1 MPIYEFYC
9 PDCHMIFN
17 FFTPRVNTAVRPS
30 CPQCRRPDLE
40 RRASVFSISKQRS
53 EDEHAGMPDVDE
65 SKLEQAMQMM
75 AREAEGMDE
84 NDPRQAAEMMK
95 RLCSA
100 TGLEMGP
107 GMQEAMRRLEA
118 GEDPDEVEADLGDVL
133 ENDELF
139 TMAKRGGRMQRPPA
153 VDETIYDL

>member
-17 FFTPRVNTAVRPS
+17 FFTLRVNTTSSPD
-30 CPQCRRPDLE
+30 CPRCKRSGLE
-40 RRASVFSISKQRS
+40 RRASVFSISKNRS
-53 EDEHAGMPDVDE
+53 EDDQDGMPDIDE
-65 SKLEQAMQMM
+65 SRMEQAMQIM

-84 NDPRQAAEMMK
+84 DDPRQAAQLMK
-95 RLCSA
+95 RLCSV

-118 GEDPDEVEADLGDVL
+118 GEDPDQVEADLGDVL

-139 TMAKRGGRMQRPPA
+139 TMARRGGRMQRPPM

>member
-17 FFTPRVNTAVRPS
+17 FFTPKVNTTT
-30 CPQCRRPDLE
+30 RPDCPRCQRVGLE
-40 RRASVFSISKQRS
+40 RMASVFSISRHRNE
-53 EDEHAGMPDVDE
+53 EDEDGLPDIDE
-65 SKLEQAMQMM
+65 SRMEQAMQMM
-75 AREAEGMDE
+75 AREAEGVDE
-84 NDPRQAAEMMK
+84 DDPRQAAQLMK

-118 GEDPDEVEADLGDVL
+118 GEDPDQVEADLGDVL

-139 TMAKRGGRMQRPPA
+139 TIARRGGRMPRAPIT
-153 VDETIYDL
+153 DETIYDL

>member
-1 MPIYEFYC
+1 M
-9 PDCHMIFN
+9 
-17 FFTPRVNTAVRPS
+17 
-30 CPQCRRPDLE
+30 
-40 RRASVFSISKQRS
+40 FSISKNRS
-53 EDEHAGMPDVDE
+53 EGEQHGGPDIDE

-84 NDPRQAAEMMK
+84 DDPRQAAQMMK

-100 TGLEMGP
+100 TGLELGP

-118 GEDPDEVEADLGDVL
+118 GEDPDQVEAEMGDVL

-139 TMAKRGGRMQRPPA
+139 TMARKGGRISRPP
-153 VDETIYDL
+153 ETDDRIYDL